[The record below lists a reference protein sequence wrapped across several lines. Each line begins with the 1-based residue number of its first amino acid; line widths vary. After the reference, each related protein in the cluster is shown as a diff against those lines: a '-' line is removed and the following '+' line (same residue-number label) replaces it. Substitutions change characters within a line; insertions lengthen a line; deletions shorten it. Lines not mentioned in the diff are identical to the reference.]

1 MKYDENFRLALE
13 NFEKALKYDPLWN
26 EPKEQLESLIKHL
39 DNMQNLIEK
48 KVLIFWVYLYNF
60 LSLPLNWEKDYIKDS
75 LNWEKDAFIMNVF

>member
-1 MKYDENFRLALE
+1 MCCLEILLISFIQALKYDENYRLALE

-48 KVLIFWVYLYNF
+48 KVLFF
-60 LSLPLNWEKDYIKDS
+60 
-75 LNWEKDAFIMNVF
+75 